1 MKKQLILLF
10 MAFLCIFAVK
20 AQQQLRIG
28 AAGVTETFFD
38 VKEDPNGGTI
48 YVGSVGNGTATDCYL
63 VKLDAAQQVVWER
76 TIPNA
81 GTDLLYRVRICAN
94 GDYITCGRYTQNV
107 TGSGI
112 RARGLVMRVNA
123 TTGNIIW
130 STTTGPI
137 NSANGDAFYD
147 LIELAN
153 GNIAVAGSAN
163 FSPGVV
169 NSMVA
174 LFNPTTGAEITKQ
187 ISTIGSSDEFQ
198 NIAQIPNGNLVT
210 IGHNWNGGSYD
221 AFIFE
226 LNPATLNIISQFSY
240 AITLNVPGVNASIN
254 TLWPSRSHVVGNNVM
269 VDMVGA
275 TGTGTGNVVQF
286 VYTYTPGAGN
296 LTGNYYYHNNNA
308 GGFTLFPLAAND
320 YIITQSN
327 GAAAQYVS
335 RITNGVTVYDRQIGG
350 NRTSSIGGIDI
361 LNTTLVLGG
370 TTPGSD
376 GYMMYSN
383 PNFPV
388 SGGSCPITNSN
399 LVTAANTPTPI
410 TNAHAFNTTPA
421 ANCAPVNLTPNN
433 PNNQTVSLCCPGNIT
448 NNVSKCDIEDIVLTA
463 RPGVTYSWT
472 PATGLSATNVQNPTC
487 SALTSTAYTVTI
499 TDANNCT
506 FTDVFN
512 VSVNTDCHCED
523 PCSWS
528 LTGNTILN
536 SWNFIGTLNNVDFKI
551 RTNSAQRMVVSAA
564 GNVGIGTPAP
574 AKPLHVNGEARIGVL
589 PPASLNESVVF
600 ANASG
605 DLRALAATGNTNHY
619 LSGNGTWQTLPTGG
633 GTIGADQG
641 LTIDGSGNVVLGST
655 CNRGLTGGEFLE
667 HRVINMNSF
676 NLYFN
681 SPEEGKLFM
690 GYSAHPFDGCRDLY
704 TRLEISSAGISGVVN
719 DYASPNGSTSG
730 LRFTNL
736 TANDRTIPNKSKG
749 VLSLDEDGDVIW
761 VEACCPRL
769 GGGVE
774 QDDLKTILERLDKL
788 EKEVKESKAEATT
801 LRSQLTQMDVLLTRT
816 NSIVLNQNVPNP
828 FAENTVITYYIPN
841 SFQKAQLV
849 FNTIQG
855 ETIKTID
862 IRVPGKGQV
871 NVFASDIS
879 SGLYF
884 YTLVVD
890 GKQIERKKM
899 IKQ

>member
-1 MKKQLILLF
+1 MKRKSSLLLL
-10 MAFLCIFAVK
+10 ALLCLLASN
-20 AQQQLRIG
+20 AQQQFSIG
-28 AAGVTETFFD
+28 VPGVTETFHD
-38 VKEDPNGGTI
+38 VKVDPNDGGTI
-48 YVGSVGNGTATDCYL
+48 YAGSVTNGGTTDCYL
-63 VKLDAAQQVVWER
+63 VKLNAAQQVVWQR
-76 TIPNA
+76 TIQNA
-81 GTDLLYRVRICAN
+81 GNDVLYRVRVCAN
-94 GDYITCGRYTQNV
+94 GDYIAAGRFTQTSTSN
-107 TGSGI
+107 TQP
-112 RARGLVMRVNA
+112 RGLVIRVNPA
-123 TTGNIIW
+123 NGNIIW
-130 STTTGPI
+130 ATTTNPL
-137 NSANGDAFYD
+137 NSTNGDALYD
-147 LIELAN
+147 LIELN
-153 GNIAVAGSAN
+153 NQNIAAVGSAN
-163 FSPGVV
+163 FISGAV
-169 NSMVA
+169 NSMVLLLA
-174 LFNPTTGAEITKQ
+174 ANGTEITKT
-187 ISTIGSSDEFQ
+187 ISTIGSSDEIE
-198 NIAQIPNGNLVT
+198 NIAQIPNGNLVVC
-210 IGHNWNGGSYD
+210 GHNWVGAYD

-226 LNPATLNIISQFSY
+226 LNSATLAIVNQFSY
-240 AITLNVPGVNASIN
+240 QVNINVPGVNPSIN

-269 VDMVGA
+269 IDMVGA
-275 TGTGTGNVVQF
+275 TGTGTGSAVQF
-286 VYTYTPGAGN
+286 VYTYTPGAGT
-296 LTGNYYYHNNNA
+296 LTGNYHYHNNNS
-308 GGFTLFPLAAND
+308 GSFTLFPLAAND

-335 RITNGVTVYDRQIGG
+335 RVTNGAMVYDRQIGN
-350 NRTSSIGGIDI
+350 NRTSNIGGSDI
-361 LNTTLVLGG
+361 SG
-370 TTPGSD
+370 TNLALAGSTPGGD
-376 GYMMYSN
+376 GYMLFSN
-383 PNFPV
+383 PNFPL
-388 SGGSCPITNSN
+388 SANPCPITAANI
-399 LVTAANTPTPI
+399 LVTVPNTPTNV
-410 TNAHAFNTTPA
+410 NATHTMNVNPVL
-421 ANCAPVNLTPNN
+421 CAQFAPNPNIPNN
-433 PNNQTVSLCCPGNIT
+433 PLTGLCCPANT
-448 NNVSKCDIEDIVLTA
+448 TSNVTKCDIADVVLTA
-463 RPGVTYSWT
+463 SAGVSYAWT
-472 PATGLSATNVQNPTC
+472 PATGLSSTTVQNPTC
-487 SALTSTAYTVTI
+487 SVMTNTSYTVTI
-499 TDANNCT
+499 TDANGCV
-506 FTDVFN
+506 FTNVFN
-512 VSVNTDCHCED
+512 VTVNTDCHCED

-528 LTGNTILN
+528 LTGNSIPNT
-536 SWNFIGTLNNVDFKI
+536 WNFIGTLNNMDFKV
-551 RTNSAQRMVVSAA
+551 RTNSVQRMVVSAA

-589 PPASLNESVVF
+589 PPASPNESVVF

-641 LTIDGSGNVVLGST
+641 LTIDGNGNVVLGST

-730 LRFTNL
+730 LRFTDL
-736 TANDRTIPNKSKG
+736 TALERPIANRYKG
-749 VLSLDEDGDVIW
+749 VLSLDEEGDVIW
-761 VEACCPRL
+761 VEACCPRP
-769 GGGVE
+769 GGGIE
-774 QDDLKTILERLDKL
+774 DGELKTILNRLDKL
-788 EKEVKESKAEATT
+788 EKEVRESRAEATT
-801 LRSQLTQMDVLLTRT
+801 LKSQLTQIDVLLTRT

-849 FNTIQG
+849 FNTVQG